1 MYSGHVVYAD
11 VRQYEKKDIFLE
23 ITVERTKQ
31 SVSGFT
37 GEDAINPWEE
47 KGVLGNFPVMD
58 FDIPDYCSETK
69 VEIKIVV
76 RSKPI
81 PIVLHKQTMT
91 LGDLFSAT
99 ESKKWEKV
107 DVADHYHYKE
117 VYGWTSLKI
126 ISSTRRRKHY
136 EYNRSHTPYTS
147 SRKTNTEQLQLML
160 RRISIPK
167 TLLKEQNPIKS
178 FLRKRNRKNTERN
191 SNKTD
196 KTVDLGESS
205 FDFYLRVRFSRTV
218 ELLTLQNAE
227 SFYEHNSCE
236 FKKIR
241 CKTESTNFKYGYS
254 SSTINNSVEGL
265 VSPYELEVENHLQS
279 EFHFLILHGSVNIVS
294 TIMIDLSRKK
304 KLRAALLLTDS
315 CGRNALDIALS
326 EGEKNKGNIYFS
338 FYGSPY
344 FILSYL

>member
-11 VRQYEKKDIFLE
+11 VRQYEKKNMFLE

-37 GEDAINPWEE
+37 GDDVSNPWEE

-69 VEIKIVV
+69 VKIKIVV

-81 PIVLHKQTMT
+81 PIVLHKKTIT
-91 LGDLFSAT
+91 LGDFFSAT
-99 ESKKWEKV
+99 ENKKWEKV
-107 DVADHYHYKE
+107 DVAYHYHYKE

-126 ISSTRRRKHY
+126 NSSTHRRERYK
-136 EYNRSHTPYTS
+136 YNGSYTPTS
-147 SRKTNTEQLQLML
+147 CRKTSTEQFQLML

-167 TLLKEQNPIKS
+167 TLPEEQNPIKS
-178 FLRKRNRKNTERN
+178 FLRIRNRKNTEIN
-191 SNKTD
+191 SNITD
-196 KTVDLGESS
+196 KTVDTGESA
-205 FDFYLRVRFSRTV
+205 FEFYFRVRFSRTV
-218 ELLTLQNAE
+218 ELLTLQNTE

-241 CKTESTNFKYGYS
+241 CKTESTNFKYGYAS
-254 SSTINNSVEGL
+254 CTISNSFGGL
-265 VSPYELEVENHLQS
+265 VSPYELEAENYRQS
-279 EFHFLILHGSVNIVS
+279 EFHFLILHGCVNIVS

-326 EGEKNKGNIYFS
+326 KGDKNKGNIHFA
-338 FYGSPY
+338 F
-344 FILSYL
+344 